1 MIVAEMDHQQREK
14 LSELVEQLT
23 TSGEPQLSPAKMK
36 VLKQICRA
44 SEEYIDHVYHLIM
57 TQLNQNH
64 AEVRLAAFQIAS
76 ELFVRSHQFRTL
88 LVSNFQEFLELTVE
102 TDPSEQPLPPPKEV
116 ARKLKK
122 MAIGAVQEWQGKYGE
137 AYKKL
142 ALGYHFLKQVK
153 KVDFHD
159 VEARTLAERKRE
171 EEKQKRLERIYKE
184 KVTKVDMEMEE
195 TSTEIQGCLTE
206 IENCFKLL
214 MPDPVDFAITDFEPS
229 SAETDIGSKPAAATP
244 SQIDSG
250 SSWQEYQTTDHEQ
263 PCCSKDLRPHATE
276 QTGREEEESDEQDS
290 DMESVPDEESFIR
303 NTGLISHKY
312 NLTLDV
318 STDLK
323 VQENE
328 DNSAVVSNTRDL
340 QRLITTK
347 HLPAVQTWL
356 QVYTKAGVNDE
367 RLKRAIDFK
376 TALEAVV
383 KKHED
388 MHINYKRRDRK
399 VMKAAADG
407 DVDDEEDDDF
417 EEVPEKEGYEPHIPD
432 HLRGEYGLDPAPA
445 PKPATVKR
453 GRPVRPAVPHLPP
466 RPKRS
471 VNDEEL
477 DPTCAAATLRLQKRR
492 LQPAPSTSMPESS
505 KSAACAA
512 HEPGGSEGGE
522 VQEEEKA
529 QAPVMPFGLDLY
541 YWGQDQPTA
550 GKIIKSSSLHQFWVP
565 HEVEEEVENPELSA
579 LMKTRYITFAGK
591 FEPVKHKCRA
601 PLPNGA
607 LCERQDRVKCPFH
620 GLIIPRDELGNPT
633 NPEDAARL
641 EREKRNKQKEQP
653 DWRDPQLMR
662 EIEAATGV
670 DLGSSKSFGK
680 GKGSKGKGKKKKYP
694 NLTDLNQ
701 NSNTARSRLEKKVFS
716 KGSVKRVTEAMNR
729 IDKRKHEKFANQFN
743 YALN

>member
-1 MIVAEMDHQQREK
+1 MDHQQREK

-57 TQLNQNH
+57 AQLNQKH

-122 MAIGAVQEWQGKYGE
+122 MAIEAVQEWQGKYGE

-184 KVTKVDMEMEE
+184 K
-195 TSTEIQGCLTE
+195 
-206 IENCFKLL
+206 LL

-229 SAETDIGSKPAAATP
+229 STETDIGSKPAAATP
-244 SQIDSG
+244 SQSDSG

-276 QTGREEEESDEQDS
+276 QTGREEEEESDEQDS

-328 DNSAVVSNTRDL
+328 DNSAVVSNIRDL

-376 TALEAVV
+376 SALEAVV

-399 VMKAAADG
+399 VMKAAAD
-407 DVDDEEDDDF
+407 DDEEDDDF

-445 PKPATVKR
+445 LKPATVKR

-477 DPTCAAATLRLQKRR
+477 DPTCAAATLRLLKHR

-550 GKIIKSSSLHQFWVP
+550 GKIIKYVHCCCKRSPVACQVKMLLVIEESQFWVP

-579 LMKTRYITFAGK
+579 LVKTRYITFAGK

-641 EREKRNKQKEQP
+641 EREKRNKQEEQP

-680 GKGSKGKGKKKKYP
+680 GKGSKGKGRKKKYP
-694 NLTDLNQ
+694 NLTDLKQ

>member
-1 MIVAEMDHQQREK
+1 MDHQQREK

-184 KVTKVDMEMEE
+184 KTSPWVGTRHVFSKRGKSPVDIHTYDTRINKKIKKTQTKFIARNMTE

-492 LQPAPSTSMPESS
+492 LQPAPSTR
-505 KSAACAA
+505 
-512 HEPGGSEGGE
+512 
-522 VQEEEKA
+522 
-529 QAPVMPFGLDLY
+529 
-541 YWGQDQPTA
+541 
-550 GKIIKSSSLHQFWVP
+550 SSSLHQFWVP

-716 KGSVKRVTEAMNR
+716 K
-729 IDKRKHEKFANQFN
+729 
-743 YALN
+743 